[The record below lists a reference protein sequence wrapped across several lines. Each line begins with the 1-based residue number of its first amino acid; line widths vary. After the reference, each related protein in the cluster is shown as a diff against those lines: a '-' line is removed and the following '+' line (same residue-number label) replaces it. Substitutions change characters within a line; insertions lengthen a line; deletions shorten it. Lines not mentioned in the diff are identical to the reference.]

1 MPSKTNKFLN
11 MKLSI
16 IHAIHSIDPAHGGT
30 TEAVRLLAW
39 TSDSV
44 RTTVLSSDDPET
56 DWGSD
61 WPCQVRLL
69 GPAKTKFGWTPN
81 WGAGLRDLLQ
91 PGAVVV
97 IHGLWQYHALAAAK
111 AARAANVPVI
121 IYPHGMLDPWAL
133 RQSRWLK
140 RVAWWA
146 FNRQVFRQAA
156 CVCFTTK
163 DERLLAAPMLAA
175 IHATQVIVPL
185 GVEEPPDSTMVLKAE
200 FASAQP
206 SLAGRRVFLFL
217 GRLHPKKGGDLLLQ
231 AFARWQVTD
240 DPGKTVHLRFVGPPF
255 TTHYKK
261 ELERLCASLGLK
273 IGTDVSFAGGVTGR
287 DKWRELA
294 AAEVLVLPSHQE
306 NFGIVVAEALACE
319 VPVLLSDKVNI
330 APFIA
335 EHGAGLVAD
344 DTVAGTLQLLQ
355 GWSRKSADEKKAVR
369 QQARQLYVTQ
379 FAIQTAR
386 RRFLE
391 AAEVTAGQRMPSG
404 VRRVPCCLFV

>member
-1 MPSKTNKFLN
+1 MA
-11 MKLSI
+11 LSI
-16 IHAIHSIDPAHGGT
+16 IHAIHSIDPDHGGT

-39 TSDSV
+39 TSDLVTS
-44 RTTVLSSDDPET
+44 TVVSSDDPKT
-56 DWGSD
+56 GWGSE
-61 WPCQVRLL
+61 WSCPVRLL

-81 WGAGLRDLLQ
+81 WEAGLRDLLQ

-97 IHGLWQYHALAAAK
+97 VHGLWQYHALAAAR

-140 RVAWWA
+140 WAVWWA

-156 CVCFTTK
+156 CVCFTTE
-163 DERLLAAPMLAA
+163 DERRLAAPKLGK
-175 IHATQVIVPL
+175 IRGEQVIVPL
-185 GVEEPPDSTMVLKAE
+185 GVEEPPDSTEVLKAE
-200 FASAQP
+200 FESAHP
-206 SLAGRRVFLFL
+206 SLAGRRMFLFL
-217 GRLHPKKGGDLLLQ
+217 GRLHPKKGCDLLLQ
-231 AFARWQVTD
+231 AFARWQETD
-240 DPGKTVHLRFVGPPF
+240 DPGKSVHLRFVGPPYAA
-255 TTHYKK
+255 HYRE
-261 ELERLCASLGLK
+261 ELEGLCTSLGLK
-273 IGTDVSFAGGVTGR
+273 IGVDVSFAGGVTGR

-319 VPVLLSDKVNI
+319 VPVLLSDKVNT

-344 DTVAGTLQLLQ
+344 DTVIGTLQLLQ
-355 GWSRKSADEKKAVR
+355 GWSRKSADEKMITR
-369 QQARQLYVTQ
+369 RQARQLYVTQ
-379 FAIQTAR
+379 FAIETAR

-391 AAEVTAGQRMPSG
+391 VAEVAAAKGCR
-404 VRRVPCCLFV
+404 